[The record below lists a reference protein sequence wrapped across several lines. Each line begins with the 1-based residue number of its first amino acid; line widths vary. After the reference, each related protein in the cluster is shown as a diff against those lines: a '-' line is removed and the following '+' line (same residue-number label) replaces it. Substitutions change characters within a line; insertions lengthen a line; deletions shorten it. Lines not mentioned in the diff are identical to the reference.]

1 MITIVGLAQGEH
13 VKHACGQHS
22 RHIPSF
28 VGQKPTQNQPRPRQ
42 SGVDENLCAVELEQI
57 MKFYA
62 AQQLG
67 IVYGLSMHCM
77 GGL

>member
-13 VKHACGQHS
+13 VKHACGQHR
-22 RHIPSF
+22 RHIPSV

-42 SGVDENLCAVELEQI
+42 SGVDKNLCAVELEQI

-67 IVYGLSMHCM
+67 IAYGLSMHSM